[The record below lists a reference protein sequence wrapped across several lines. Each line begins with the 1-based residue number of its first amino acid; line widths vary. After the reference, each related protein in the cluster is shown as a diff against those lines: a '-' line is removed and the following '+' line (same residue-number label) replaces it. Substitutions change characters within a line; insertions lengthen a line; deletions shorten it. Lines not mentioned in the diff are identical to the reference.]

1 MVKVRTSIYSC
12 SELDN
17 GVSDFKEAQN
27 FAQAALPYLFGKK
40 LKAILITYFGL
51 SEQTKT
57 MSQLKSLCDYIKER
71 GGVVSWS
78 SDIVFLIGDELLAI
92 ELWAPWK
99 FKLGLNTLL
108 IDKVVENPNLRAP
121 INYLNEF
128 GKILFNISEAYG
140 EDIIGHKI
148 VNIMP
153 VAYGDDNDDESCVAF
168 MIELDN
174 HQQIKVFEDCDDVYI
189 ETIPNVFKK

>member
-57 MSQLKSLCDYIKER
+57 MSQLKSLCDYI
-71 GGVVSWS
+71 
-78 SDIVFLIGDELLAI
+78 
-92 ELWAPWK
+92 
-99 FKLGLNTLL
+99 
-108 IDKVVENPNLRAP
+108 
-121 INYLNEF
+121 
-128 GKILFNISEAYG
+128 
-140 EDIIGHKI
+140 
-148 VNIMP
+148 
-153 VAYGDDNDDESCVAF
+153 
-168 MIELDN
+168 
-174 HQQIKVFEDCDDVYI
+174 
-189 ETIPNVFKK
+189 

>member
-27 FAQAALPYLFGKK
+27 FAQAALPYLVGKE

-78 SDIVFLIGDELLAI
+78 SDIVF
-92 ELWAPWK
+92 
-99 FKLGLNTLL
+99 
-108 IDKVVENPNLRAP
+108 
-121 INYLNEF
+121 
-128 GKILFNISEAYG
+128 FNRR
-140 EDIIGHKI
+140 
-148 VNIMP
+148 
-153 VAYGDDNDDESCVAF
+153 
-168 MIELDN
+168 
-174 HQQIKVFEDCDDVYI
+174 
-189 ETIPNVFKK
+189 